1 MSSVVKNRFFST
13 VPQPNEV
20 VEFSIDEPLIHSQG
34 CPLKEHQNSQQHVN
48 SSMKTDD
55 LVLGGKLA
63 IQNPFARG
71 GGGCN
76 ICGREAHESCDIC
89 VEDTKVSAFIKE
101 IKQPGNNGGFE

>member
-1 MSSVVKNRFFST
+1 
-13 VPQPNEV
+13 VPQPSE
-20 VEFSIDEPLIHSQG
+20 VEFFVDDPLIHSKA
-34 CPLKEHQNSQQHVN
+34 CPLKEHQEAQQVN

-63 IQNPFARG
+63 IPNPFARG

-89 VEDTKVSAFIKE
+89 DGDTKVSAFIKE
-101 IKQPGNNGGFE
+101 IKHPINNGMKK